1 MTIADLKS
9 QSLLLF
15 EATTGSRAYGTD
27 LPTSDHDRRGVFV
40 LPKAQFY
47 GLTDLPQ
54 VSDERNDN
62 VYYELCRFFDLLA
75 KNNPNMLEL
84 LATPEDCV
92 LHRHPLFER
101 IKPELFL
108 SKLCRQTFA
117 GYAISQIQKARGLN
131 KKIVNPVALER
142 KSILDFCYV
151 VQGQG
156 SVPLLHWLAER
167 GLEQERCG
175 LVNIP
180 HFRDAYALFYDETPE
195 GANPKGANGTLGFRG
210 IQHKAS
216 SNEVVLSSIPKGM
229 EPIATM
235 SFNKDGYQV
244 YCKDYRD
251 YWDWVEV
258 RNPERYANTV
268 SHGKNYDAKNMLHT
282 FRLLDMAEEIAR
294 YGEIRV
300 RRPNREFLLKI
311 RAGEFEYEEMLGWAE
326 EKITHIGSLFE
337 ASGLPEVP
345 DMGSIEA
352 VLVEVRER
360 WYALD

>member
-9 QSLLLF
+9 QRLLLF
-15 EATTGSRAYGTD
+15 EAVTGSRAYGTD
-27 LPTSDHDRRGVFV
+27 LPASDHDRRGVFV
-40 LPKAQFY
+40 LPMAQFY

-62 VYYELCRFFDLLA
+62 VYYELRRFFDLLA

-84 LATPEDCV
+84 LAMPEDCV
-92 LHRHPLFER
+92 GFRHPLFER

-117 GYAISQIQKARGLN
+117 GYAMSQVRKARGLN
-131 KKIVNPVALER
+131 KKIVNPVAEER

-151 VQGQG
+151 VEGQG
-156 SVPLLHWLAER
+156 SVPLMRWLAER
-167 GLEQERCG
+167 GFGQSGCG
-175 LVNIP
+175 LVHIP
-180 HFRDAYALFYDETPE
+180 HFRDTYALFYDETPE
-195 GANPKGANGTLGFRG
+195 GASGALGFRG
-210 IQHKAS
+210 IAHKTT
-216 SNEVVLSSIPKGM
+216 SNEVALSSIPKGM
-229 EPIATM
+229 APAGVL

-251 YWDWVEV
+251 YWSWVEE

-294 YGEIRV
+294 FGEIRV

-311 RAGEFEYEEMLGWAE
+311 RAGEFEYEELLAWAE
-326 EKITHIGSLFE
+326 EKIARIEALFE
-337 ASGLPEVP
+337 RSDLPEAP
-345 DMGSIEA
+345 DLKQVETLLAELREA
-352 VLVEVRER
+352 
-360 WYALD
+360 WYSAGDDNLR

>member
-9 QSLLLF
+9 QHHLLF
-15 EATTGSRAYGTD
+15 EATSGSRAYGTD
-27 LPTSDHDRRGVFV
+27 LPTSDHDLRGVFI

-47 GLTDLPQ
+47 GIKDIPQ
-54 VSDERNDN
+54 LSDERNDI
-62 VYYELCRFFDLLA
+62 VYYELRRFFDLLA
-75 KNNPNMLEL
+75 KNNPNVLEL
-84 LATPEDCV
+84 LAMPEDCV
-92 LHRHPLFER
+92 QFRHPLFER

-108 SKLCRQTFA
+108 SKRCRNTFA

-142 KSILDFCYV
+142 KSILDFCHV

-156 SVPLLHWLAER
+156 SVPLLRWLADR
-167 GLEQERCG
+167 GLDQSQCG

-180 HFRDAYALFYDETPE
+180 HFRDAYSLFYDET
-195 GANPKGANGTLGFRG
+195 GALGFRG
-210 IQHKAS
+210 VQHKS
-216 SNEVVLSSIPKGM
+216 TSNDVVLSSIPKDLA
-229 EPIATM
+229 PIGTM

-251 YWDWVEV
+251 YWDWVEA
-258 RNPERYANTV
+258 RNPVRYANTV
-268 SHGKNYDAKNMLHT
+268 SHGKNYDAKNMMHT
-282 FRLLDMAEEIAR
+282 FRLLDMAAEIAR

-326 EKITHIGSLFE
+326 EKIAEIDVLFAQSSLPDE
-337 ASGLPEVP
+337 PDLASV
-345 DMGSIEA
+345 DA
-352 VLVEVRER
+352 VLAGLREE
-360 WYALD
+360 WYALA